1 MISLSISIILLSA
14 LVLALAAMTAAVL
27 PKGSSFRNRVRL
39 CLLVL
44 ALESV
49 SLLCSLLRRW
59 RGCRF
64 QSLWKLKADLRKKV
78 NSRMGG
84 RKENRRENLYR
95 SVFGRV
101 EDYFRR
107 ENPYL
112 DMELCI
118 ANVAEHVY
126 TNRVYVSRAISEC
139 SGSNFCQYVN
149 SYRIR
154 YAMDCFMR
162 NPSLKV
168 TDLSAMSG
176 FRTVASYN
184 MAFRRFVGEVPS
196 EWMRRTGSLIRR
208 NAAKLGQA
216 APVMQAG

>member
-1 MISLSISIILLSA
+1 MISLSISIILLS
-14 LVLALAAMTAAVL
+14 VLALAAMTAAVL
-27 PKGSSFRNRVRL
+27 PKGATFGGRVHL

-49 SLLCSLLRRW
+49 SLPCSLLRRF
-59 RGCRF
+59 RGRRF

-84 RKENRRENLYR
+84 RGEERRENLYR
-95 SVFGRV
+95 SVFGRI
-101 EDYFRR
+101 EEYFRE

-154 YAMDCFMR
+154 YAMDCFRR

-208 NAAKLGQA
+208 NAAKSVPA
-216 APVMQAG
+216 VPVMQAG

>member
-1 MISLSISIILLSA
+1 MISLSIFIILLSIS
-14 LVLALAAMTAAVL
+14 VLAAMTAAVL
-27 PKGSSFRNRVRL
+27 PKEASFRGRARL
-39 CLLVL
+39 CLYML
-44 ALESV
+44 ALEFV
-49 SLLCSLLRRW
+49 SLPCLLLRRF
-59 RGCRF
+59 RGRHF
-64 QSLWKLKADLRKKV
+64 PSLWKLKARLTKKV
-78 NSRMGG
+78 ESCMGG
-84 RKENRRENLYR
+84 GKEDRRENLYR
-95 SVFGRV
+95 SVFGRI
-101 EDYFRR
+101 EEYFRE

-149 SYRIR
+149 GYRIR
-154 YAMDCFMR
+154 YAMDCFKR
-162 NPSLKV
+162 NPSLRV

-184 MAFRRFVGEVPS
+184 MAFRRFVGELPS

-208 NAAKLGQA
+208 NAAKLAPA

>member
-1 MISLSISIILLSA
+1 MISLSVFVVVLS
-14 LVLALAAMTAAVL
+14 LSALAAMTAAVL
-27 PKGSSFRNRVRL
+27 PKGISHGNRFRF
-39 CLLVL
+39 CLFAL
-44 ALESV
+44 ALELV
-49 SLLCSLLRRW
+49 SLPCALLRRFRGRHLQPLRRW
-59 RGCRF
+59 RN
-64 QSLWKLKADLRKKV
+64 SLEKKV
-78 NSRMGG
+78 ESCMGG
-84 RKENRRENLYR
+84 RREDRRENLYR
-95 SVFGRV
+95 SVFGRI
-101 EDYFRR
+101 EEYFNK

-118 ANVAEHVY
+118 ANVAERVY
-126 TNRVYVSRAISEC
+126 TNKVYVSRAISEC

-149 SYRIR
+149 GYRIR

-162 NPSLKV
+162 NPALKV

-208 NAAKLGQA
+208 SAAKLGS
-216 APVMQAG
+216 

>member
-1 MISLSISIILLSA
+1 MISLPVFIISLSIP
-14 LVLALAAMTAAVL
+14 ALAAAAAV
-27 PKGSSFRNRVRL
+27 
-39 CLLVL
+39 
-44 ALESV
+44 
-49 SLLCSLLRRW
+49 
-59 RGCRF
+59 
-64 QSLWKLKADLRKKV
+64 WKIKADFRKKTV
-78 NSRMGG
+78 SCKLER
-84 RKENRRENLYR
+84 REERRENLYR

-101 EDYFRR
+101 EEYFRN

-126 TNRVYVSRAISEC
+126 TNKVYVSRAISEC
-139 SGSNFCQYVN
+139 AGSNFCQYVN
-149 SYRIR
+149 GYRIR
-154 YAMDCFMR
+154 YAMDCFRR
-162 NPSLKV
+162 NPSLRV

-208 NAAKLGQA
+208 NAAKLGSA